1 MVKIQ
6 SQVLL
11 TAQEDH
17 PLFVWQLLLLKSEH
31 LFFLLNR
38 RNTDKHYSSTNR
50 QQSILNIVT
59 TLWLFHPQ
67 IHDTH
72 STFLCPLECYL

>member
-6 SQVLL
+6 SKVLL

-38 RNTDKHYSSTNR
+38 RNTDKHYGGYMYVAGQNIIIIIQVKIIFST
-50 QQSILNIVT
+50 
-59 TLWLFHPQ
+59 
-67 IHDTH
+67 
-72 STFLCPLECYL
+72 